1 MARIAPTTVPAHQ
14 ALTVN
19 LNPDPELTSRTTTL
33 ISAAAGQ
40 TVTTAADSVAA
51 SHVLAQ
57 LQQMRRWVSGIYR
70 DAKAPLGTAKKTLDA
85 QEKALLGPLRE
96 AEQQLMAA
104 IVAFQAQETAARMK
118 ADAVALDAQL
128 AGHDSVSLVRA
139 PVGATTMAGMQ
150 SRTTFAAE
158 VLDLRGL
165 VLAVAAQ
172 LLLEVPGS
180 TKVTQRWLTEV
191 CQPTPQATLDLLQVV
206 PAALNRTAR
215 ALNTDL
221 AIPGVVV
228 ASTTTLVAP

>member
-1 MARIAPTTVPAHQ
+1 M
-14 ALTVN
+14 
-19 LNPDPELTSRTTTL
+19 
-33 ISAAAGQ
+33 Q
-40 TVTTAADSVAA
+40 TVTTVADSIAA
-51 SHVLAQ
+51 SRVLAQ
-57 LQQMRRWVSGIYR
+57 VQQMRRWVSGIYR

-104 IVAFQAQETAARMK
+104 IVSFQAQERAARMK

-128 AGHDSVSLVRA
+128 AGGEPVPLARASL
-139 PVGATTMAGMQ
+139 GATTMAGMQ

-158 VLDLRGL
+158 VLDLQGL
-165 VLAVAAQ
+165 VLAVAGQ

-180 TKVTQRWLTEV
+180 TKVTRRWLTEV
-191 CQPTPQATLDLLQVV
+191 CQPTPQATLDLLQAV
-206 PAALNRTAR
+206 PSALNRTAR

-228 ASTTTLVAP
+228 TSATTLVAP

>member
-1 MARIAPTTVPAHQ
+1 MARIAPTTVPAPQ

-104 IVAFQAQETAARMK
+104 IVAFQAQEPAARMQ
-118 ADAVALDAQL
+118 AAAVALDLPKGAPL
-128 AGHDSVSLVRA
+128 PAMMFGRPVVDGALSDDRTRDGELGVIVGLRFKRPANGMTAADSHGFVRA
-139 PVGATTMAGMQ
+139 VG
-150 SRTTFAAE
+150 
-158 VLDLRGL
+158 
-165 VLAVAAQ
+165 
-172 LLLEVPGS
+172 
-180 TKVTQRWLTEV
+180 
-191 CQPTPQATLDLLQVV
+191 
-206 PAALNRTAR
+206 
-215 ALNTDL
+215 
-221 AIPGVVV
+221 
-228 ASTTTLVAP
+228 